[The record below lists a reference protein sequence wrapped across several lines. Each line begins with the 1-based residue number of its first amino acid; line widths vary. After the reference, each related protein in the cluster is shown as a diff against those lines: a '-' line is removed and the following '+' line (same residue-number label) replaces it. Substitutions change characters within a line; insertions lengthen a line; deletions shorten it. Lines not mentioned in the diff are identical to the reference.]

1 MAKIRI
7 NKRILRCEYGEIAPA
22 EYMPDW
28 DTQMRFRPGLLI
40 ETLHEYVFDY
50 MDEHFVLRRNR
61 DKGKTIKQT
70 SVHRVLLTKALL
82 KEVHKRPQRQ
92 KDIVFEL
99 DDADKVLDIL
109 DSCIGAA
116 ERTLPELSWKQIN
129 KIWNM
134 IKCAYS
140 GKHAPPNAAIFDN
153 FVEVTDL

>member
-1 MAKIRI
+1 MTKIKI
-7 NKRILRCEYGEIAPA
+7 NKRILRCEYVQIAPA

-28 DTQMRFRPGLLI
+28 ETQARFDPGLLI
-40 ETLHEYVFDY
+40 ETLHEHVFDY

-61 DKGKTIKQT
+61 DKGKAIKKT

-82 KEVHKRPQRQ
+82 KQVHKRSQWQ

-129 KIWNM
+129 RIWNM
-134 IKCAYS
+134 IKCAYGGVYS
-140 GKHAPPNAAIFDN
+140 PPDAAVFDN
-153 FVEVTDL
+153 FVEVTES